1 MSDEALVRRYA
12 GRAVPRYTS
21 YPTAAEFTAAV
32 GPQDHAR
39 WLGRL
44 DPAEPISLYVHVPYC
59 RALCHYCGCHAK
71 MAIRED
77 VFAAYRHRIE
87 TEIELVS
94 RHLPGRLKVARL
106 HWGGGTPTILGGEA
120 LASIVETLGR
130 HFAFEADFEH
140 AIELDPRRLDRPL
153 AESLAALGI
162 NRASFGVQDLDPFV
176 QKAIGRVQPLPVVTR
191 GIDHLHAVGINRI
204 NLDLMYGLP
213 GQTEESIEKTC
224 QTVIDLDPDRVAVY
238 GYAHMPARRRNQ
250 RLIDPASLPGA
261 EQRFAQSQMVAA
273 IFAAAGYVQVGI
285 DHYARPDDSLAKAV
299 NAGRLHRNFQGYTD
313 DDRPT
318 LIGFGSSAI
327 SRLADGYVQN
337 ITGNTAYAHKIDA
350 GEMPT
355 ARGHRFVGDDLVR
368 ARIIEALMCDFKVD
382 LHAVAAG
389 RDYADEL
396 ALLRPLAAD
405 GLVQVNGARIEVT
418 ESGRPFVRLV
428 AAVFDQFRAVEP
440 TRFSRAV

>member
-1 MSDEALVRRYA
+1 MWYFSWILGIGLACAFSILNAMWFELRQDGPNGASRTRSPQGRRAPAAGRAMSDEALVRRYA

-94 RHLPGRLKVARL
+94 RHLRAGSRSPPALGRRHADHPRRRGARL
-106 HWGGGTPTILGGEA
+106 DRRDARPPLRLRGGLRARDRTRSA
-120 LASIVETLGR
+120 
-130 HFAFEADFEH
+130 
-140 AIELDPRRLDRPL
+140 RLDRPL

-213 GQTEESIEKTC
+213 VRPRIRS
-224 QTVIDLDPDRVAVY
+224 RR
-238 GYAHMPARRRNQ
+238 PARR
-250 RLIDPASLPGA
+250 
-261 EQRFAQSQMVAA
+261 
-273 IFAAAGYVQVGI
+273 
-285 DHYARPDDSLAKAV
+285 
-299 NAGRLHRNFQGYTD
+299 
-313 DDRPT
+313 
-318 LIGFGSSAI
+318 
-327 SRLADGYVQN
+327 
-337 ITGNTAYAHKIDA
+337 
-350 GEMPT
+350 
-355 ARGHRFVGDDLVR
+355 
-368 ARIIEALMCDFKVD
+368 
-382 LHAVAAG
+382 
-389 RDYADEL
+389 
-396 ALLRPLAAD
+396 
-405 GLVQVNGARIEVT
+405 
-418 ESGRPFVRLV
+418 
-428 AAVFDQFRAVEP
+428 
-440 TRFSRAV
+440 